1 MRLSS
6 IYIVLFAVWLLAG
19 CGQRIRAD
27 ITAVVEDHYSPS
39 GQTYALLLV
48 TDMPDDDAKY
58 LEELRQQLAPALE
71 AAGYAGSS
79 ARDAADV
86 LIFVGWRTSGPYYVY
101 RRAYPTRR
109 PFSTL
114 RYRGFYGRRSIVV
127 AEAFY
132 ERILRIDAVRNGG
145 SAAVLNSFRTT
156 PGPEFLW
163 RVTVSSMGTLSRA
176 QRLLPAL
183 AAAAAPWLGKSAHVQ
198 VQVRSDA
205 EVTVLSDNP

>member
-6 IYIVLFAVWLLAG
+6 MCMVLFAVWLITG

-27 ITAVVEDHYSPS
+27 VTAVAEDHYSPS
-39 GQTYALLLV
+39 GQTYALLLMD
-48 TDMPDDDAKY
+48 DMPDDDVRY

-86 LIFVGWRTSGPYYVY
+86 LIFTGWGASGPYYVY
-101 RRAYPTRR
+101 HRAYPVRR
-109 PFSTL
+109 PFGTF
-114 RYRGFYGRRSIVV
+114 RHRGFHGRRSVVV
-127 AEAFY
+127 AEALY
-132 ERILRIDAVRNGG
+132 ERTLRIDAVRNAGD
-145 SAAVLNSFRTT
+145 AAVDASPTAAE
-156 PGPEFLW
+156 PEFLW

-183 AAAAAPWLGKSAHVQ
+183 AAAAAPWLGKSAQVRVQ
-198 VQVRSDA
+198 VHGDA
-205 EVTVLSDNP
+205 QVTVLSDNP